1 METVLLRALQAKDLG
16 NTGFVTGNE
25 ISATLTELSQGKAM
39 SEAETEQ
46 LMENLGIPQTE
57 SGGFP
62 YNDIIPYLANAI
74 ESRKSES

>member
-1 METVLLRALQAKDLG
+1 
-16 NTGFVTGNE
+16 
-25 ISATLTELSQGKAM
+25 M

-62 YNDIIPYLANAI
+62 YNDIIPYLAKAI
-74 ESRKSES
+74 ESTKNES